1 MATFPY
7 VSVENTQCV
16 PSKHKVWNLEWR
28 TENKLVNIQKV
39 WWMLSQSS
47 GTDQSVLVTYTFDPP
62 KWHITSADC

>member
-16 PSKHKVWNLEWR
+16 PSKQNVWNLERR

-39 WWMLSQSS
+39 
-47 GTDQSVLVTYTFDPP
+47 
-62 KWHITSADC
+62 